1 MANII
6 NKIQEAIITN
16 RKISFSYINND
27 LIKSN
32 RTIFPYYL
40 TTSYRGT
47 FLKGFCFLRNDERVF
62 NIDKITKLKIE
73 DEVVVN
79 KALIRNKI
87 EYMNEIMFSKM
98 DDYY

>member
-16 RKISFSYINND
+16 RKISFNYINNN

-40 TTSYRGT
+40 TASYRST

-87 EYMNEIMFSKM
+87 EYMNEVMFSNI
-98 DDYY
+98 DNDY